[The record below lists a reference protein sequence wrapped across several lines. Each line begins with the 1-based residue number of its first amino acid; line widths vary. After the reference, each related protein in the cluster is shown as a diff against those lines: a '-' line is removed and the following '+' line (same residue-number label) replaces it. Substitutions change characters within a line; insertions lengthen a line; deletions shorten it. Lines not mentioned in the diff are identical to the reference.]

1 MKRIKKKMKTTVM
14 IMLIIISVIGLTACN
29 KNKSERQE
37 YESLKAKYEFKLG
50 DETVKQTDFESDLRT
65 FANGIFA
72 PSSLDD
78 MKDSVNSI
86 KKYCTEQE
94 YNNYMEELNF
104 VQDSY
109 YTINSI
115 SIYLATEDNV
125 ADINSK
131 KEIIEVIRT
140 QTLDNKT
147 LTENIMLEMYINE
160 NGMFFKH
167 KTWSNKS
174 ANQL

>member
-1 MKRIKKKMKTTVM
+1 MISFKRLNKIITT
-14 IMLIIISVIGLTACN
+14 MLIVTSLFSITACGS
-29 KNKSERQE
+29 KTKSEREE
-37 YESLKAKYEFKLG
+37 YESLKAKYEFNLG
-50 DETVKQTDFESDLRT
+50 DEKVKQTDFESDLRT
-65 FANGIFA
+65 FANGIFD
-72 PSSLDD
+72 PSSYED
-78 MKDSVNSI
+78 MKNSVNGI

-94 YNNYMEELNF
+94 YDNYMEELNF
-104 VQDSY
+104 VGNSD

-125 ADINSK
+125 ADIIGK

-140 QTLDNKT
+140 QDNNGKT

-167 KTWSNKS
+167 KTWSS
-174 ANQL
+174 STLE